1 MENYLKKVLTFLK
14 ILHRIYVTESCGWWK
29 RGTDYRMEWALESK
43 PKQKSGRPGFFEVSA
58 PEGRL
63 R

>member
-1 MENYLKKVLTFLK
+1 MSTYGGD
-14 ILHRIYVTESCGWWK
+14 VTESCGWWK